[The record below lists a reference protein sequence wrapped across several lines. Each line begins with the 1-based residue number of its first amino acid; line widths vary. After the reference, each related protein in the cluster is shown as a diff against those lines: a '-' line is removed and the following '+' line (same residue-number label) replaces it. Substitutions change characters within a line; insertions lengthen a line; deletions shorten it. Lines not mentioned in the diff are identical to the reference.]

1 MNPIELLFRLL
12 LKFNAIQ
19 EDRYSALFDKA
30 TIWWASIQNPDDQ
43 NLTEFER
50 KVQQEKTVEIQKN
63 PMLIKFKKFS
73 NEWYAQVLNAV
84 LYIWLVRQIFDYM
97 NPRNENIEE

>member
-12 LKFNAIQ
+12 LKFNAIEQ
-19 EDRYSALFDKA
+19 DRYSSLFDKA
-30 TIWWASIQNPDDQ
+30 TIWWASIKSTDEENM
-43 NLTEFER
+43 TELEK
-50 KVQQEKTVEIQKN
+50 KVHNDKTVELQKN
-63 PMLIKFKKFS
+63 PVLIKFKKFS
-73 NEWYAQVLNAV
+73 NEWYAQVLNAI